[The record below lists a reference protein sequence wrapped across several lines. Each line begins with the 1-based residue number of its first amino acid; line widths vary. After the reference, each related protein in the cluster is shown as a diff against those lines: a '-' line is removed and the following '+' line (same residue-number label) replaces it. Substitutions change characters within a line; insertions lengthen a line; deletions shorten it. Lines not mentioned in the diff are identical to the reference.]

1 MAYTAGDTILDDE
14 YNTFV
19 NSSSSPYG
27 YNHFAGTGSGE
38 YGLGQTHIPLVSGG
52 STTITASHW
61 NTLLTAMDNIAN
73 HTNDSITS
81 RTQVTA
87 GDTIAIK
94 AAVEADLATLAAS
107 IAGGCVG
114 ATSGLTEGS
123 EQVSSVSSTRWN
135 GNHITQHSCTFS
147 NNNDLRHFFNAGGK
161 FRIAITRNGDAG
173 AAATDKDTSMDQLI
187 TATGNVDLGAQVTT
201 RSGSGE
207 TLTTAGNNGVADLTS
222 TYQTILH
229 VTQDDG
235 SYSGNMSIKYEAK
248 VNNNNYTDATV
259 VTVRTTLDDAET
271 GGDAGT
277 GLDFTYTSGNT
288 GTIDQYANFIG
299 QTDVAVSTVNP
310 NTSAGLASVVAE
322 PTQAEVSNDT
332 TGGA

>member
-1 MAYTAGDTILDDE
+1 
-14 YNTFV
+14 
-19 NSSSSPYG
+19 
-27 YNHFAGTGSGE
+27 
-38 YGLGQTHIPLVSGG
+38 
-52 STTITASHW
+52 
-61 NTLLTAMDNIAN
+61 MDNIAN

-107 IAGGCVG
+107 IAGGCVN
-114 ATSGLTEGS
+114 TSGLTEGS

-229 VTQDDG
+229 VTQDNGD
-235 SYSGNMSIKYEAK
+235 YSGNMSIKYEAK
-248 VNNNNYTDATV
+248 VNNTDYTDATV

-271 GGDAGT
+271 GGDEGT

-288 GTIDQYANFIG
+288 SGTDQYANFIG